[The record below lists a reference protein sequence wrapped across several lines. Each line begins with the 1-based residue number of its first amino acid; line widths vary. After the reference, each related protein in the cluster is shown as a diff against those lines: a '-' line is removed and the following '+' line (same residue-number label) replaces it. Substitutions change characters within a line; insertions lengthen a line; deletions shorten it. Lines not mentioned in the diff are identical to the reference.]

1 MSLLA
6 VAAGGAFGAL
16 SRYGIMN
23 LVGLTNFPYATI
35 IVNILGSFILGALLE
50 ANALYLNI
58 SENTRLFIVVGALG
72 AFTTFSTFS
81 MDSINL
87 IQKGELLKA
96 ACYITATVTLSIFAF
111 FAGMWFIK

>member
-6 VAAGGAFGAL
+6 VAAGGAVGAL
-16 SRYGIMN
+16 GRYGVMN

-35 IVNILGSFILGALLE
+35 IVNILGSLALGALLE

-58 SENTRLFIVVGALG
+58 SETTRLFLVVGALG

-81 MDSINL
+81 MESMYL
-87 IQKGELLKA
+87 IGKGELLKA
-96 ACYITATVTLSIFAF
+96 ALYITATVTLSIFAF
-111 FAGMWFIK
+111 FVGMWLLK